1 MDFFVRQDIAR
12 KNSKILIFY
21 YSVAVL
27 GISFLIGLTVLFIRS
42 WLLESEGI
50 RYLEESIN
58 FFDLKVFLL
67 SAGPVLVLILLA
79 SFFKSLAL
87 SKGGGAMVAK
97 SLGGREVDRSTNNHN
112 ERVLVNVIEEM
123 SIASGVPVPS
133 IFILDQEDD
142 INAFAA
148 GYTPSDAAIGVTSGC
163 LNMLNRDELQGVIA
177 HEFSHIL
184 NGDMRLNIRMI
195 SILFGILVLTLIGY
209 FTIRFLPWGSSR
221 RSSSNSK
228 EGNGGGLAIILII
241 ALAMMIF
248 GFIGQIMA
256 KLIKAAVSRQRE
268 FLADASAVQFTRNP
282 AGISGALKKI
292 GGGAGSIISHHRAE
306 EASHMFFGSC
316 FKKKF
321 INIFATHPPL
331 EDRIRAIDGTFDGF
345 DFIDNQDHTHSQS
358 EQTESGI
365 SSFSGGDSNLI
376 NDESQQHRLNSLEQ
390 LGQINEEQLYVARG
404 ILSTINDKIIDA
416 VRDKSGAKVVA
427 GFLLLSSDEL
437 IKKKQIVIINDF
449 VGPSFDDLEF
459 HINEI
464 SDSPSAT
471 KMALMD
477 LCLPSL
483 RNCSENEYDQFC
495 NYVDALIFADDQ
507 VDLFEYMVQRIIRR
521 HLDKYFGRVKKMSA
535 FRYVS
540 LSNVNN
546 ECSLILSAMAGVGS
560 AIKSESQEAFS
571 NGAFILESE
580 GSGNLKLL
588 EQDQFGLHEIDQALD
603 TLEKCSGILKKKIL
617 VACGTAAL
625 SDNHINCLEIELLR
639 AIADSIG
646 TPIPPFVFRETDNG
660 H

>member
-228 EGNGGGLAIILII
+228 EGNGGGVAIILII

-404 ILSTINDKIIDA
+404 ILTTINDKIIDA

-521 HLDKYFGRVKKMSA
+521 HLDKYFGRVKKISA

-580 GSGNLKLL
+580 GSGNLKML